1 MEKSNVSPQ
10 EMLCLASPLREL
22 KTPRAPAAKQPVQC
36 CLIPCFPVPFACEIP
51 HLFFI
56 LKLNRKEKEKKKK
69 KEKWGAGVEK
79 QTNKLNKHLIE
90 HV

>member
-36 CLIPCFPVPFACEIP
+36 CLIQCFPVPFACEIP

-56 LKLNRKEKEKKKK
+56 LKFNEKKKK
-69 KEKWGAGVEK
+69 KRKRKKGGGGGGK
-79 QTNKLNKHLIE
+79 KNKLNEHLTE